1 MLSICQSAGQAG
13 VFIVKYH
20 LGQKIYGEKII
31 MILSCNHISKSFGDN
46 QILSNI
52 SFYINDH
59 EKCGIVGING
69 VGKTTLLKILVGEE
83 PADSGE
89 VIIPKDVT
97 IGYLRQR
104 EILSSDNTIYEE
116 IQSAKKDV
124 YELEKKIRR
133 LEHDMKEA
141 SSDKL
146 DSMYKEYNRCVT
158 EFERIGGYACE
169 SEINGIIKG
178 LGFVCDAHTQ
188 KTDTLSGGEKTRV
201 ALGKLLISSPDL
213 IILDEP
219 TNHLDMNSIAWLEN
233 YLLNYKGAVLI
244 VAHDRYFLD
253 KIITKTIEL
262 DNGNGMVFSGNY
274 SAYAEKKAKLR
285 EDMMKAYYKQQKEIA
300 HQEEVIKKL
309 KSFNR
314 EKSIKRAE
322 SREKAL
328 NKIKRINKPFT
339 IDNEI
344 KIKFTPVIESGND
357 VLAAEGLAKA
367 FGDNRLFS
375 NIGFD
380 IKKGE
385 RVAIIGDN
393 GCGKTTLLKIINDVI
408 PADSGTIRLGTNVYI
423 GYYDQ
428 EHEQLEPDNTLYE
441 EISDEYPDMT
451 TTEIRNLLAAFLFT
465 GDDVFKLVKEI
476 SGGERSRLALAKL
489 MLSDANF
496 LILDEP
502 TNHLDILSKELLE
515 DALKNY
521 TGTVLYVSHD
531 RYFINQ
537 TATRILNIT
546 SGRADN
552 YIGNYDYYLEKK
564 DAVTAAATKMTAQ
577 TTTNSPVSTN
587 SDNKNDWEKQK
598 ELKAAKKRIETKLQ
612 KCEKDIEA
620 TEEKLA
626 EVNDALSDPANGYNS
641 LLLNDLTKEQEALIQ
656 KLDELMALWE
666 ELSYKAEN
674 IES

>member
-1 MLSICQSAGQAG
+1 
-13 VFIVKYH
+13 
-20 LGQKIYGEKII
+20 

-52 SFYINDH
+52 SFHINDH

-83 PADSGE
+83 SSDSGE

-124 YELEKKIRR
+124 YELEKKIRL

-141 SSDKL
+141 SPDRL

-178 LGFVCDAHTQ
+178 LGFVCDPHTQ
-188 KTDTLSGGEKTRV
+188 KTDMLSGGEKTRV

-262 DNGNGMVFSGNY
+262 DNGSGTVFTGNY

-314 EKSIKRAE
+314 EKSVKRAE

-328 NKIKRINKPFT
+328 SKIKRINKPFT

-357 VLAAEGLAKA
+357 VLATEGLSKA
-367 FGDNRLFS
+367 FGNNRLFS
-375 NIGFD
+375 DINFD

-408 PADSGTIRLGTNVYI
+408 PADAGTIRLGTNVYI

-451 TTEIRNLLAAFLFT
+451 ITEIRNLLAAFLFT
-465 GDDVFKLVKEI
+465 GDDVFKLVKDI

-515 DALKNY
+515 NALRSY

-564 DAVTAAATKMTAQ
+564 DAVTTAATKISAQ
-577 TTTNSPVSTN
+577 TAVNSPISTN

-598 ELKAAKKRIETKLQ
+598 ELKAAKKRIDTKLQ
-612 KCEKDIEA
+612 KCEIDIEA

-641 LLLNDLTKEQEALIQ
+641 LLLNDLTKEQDALNQ
-656 KLDELMALWE
+656 KLDELMLLWE
-666 ELSYKAEN
+666 ELSYEAEN
-674 IES
+674 IEI